1 MNNRSSY
8 PAGERRSSAL
18 VPAPGPVA
26 VAADTF
32 GVWRIHH
39 PRPQALSVCSRN
51 VAGHLATA
59 GLFQLRDIV
68 LDRRQT

>member
-18 VPAPGPVA
+18 APAPGPVA
-26 VAADTF
+26 AAVDTF

-39 PRPQALSVCSRN
+39 PRPQALSVRGMD

-59 GLFQLRDIV
+59 GLFQLRNIV
-68 LDRRQT
+68 LDRLQT